1 MNNTSI
7 VTQVIIA
14 VAGVL
19 TPIFVCILQ
28 ILLKST
34 FRIKVYS
41 KH

>member
-19 TPIFVCILQ
+19 TPAICLYVANL
-28 ILLKST
+28 
-34 FRIKVYS
+34 IKKYIE
-41 KH
+41 